1 MVSRRRYRL
10 KRHYKFEQDGH
21 KYVADLETGDLIKIN
36 DVEWAVLSRYE
47 SQTRYQIVRRLKG
60 EYKLTAIFEA
70 IERLERLGEQG
81 TLLSPST
88 EPVVPR
94 HAKRQETERLP
105 KVLVPF
111 HFTNEKSALSYITG
125 LNRYLFLRH
134 LSAFAE
140 LETLAFSEI
149 GGEKKEVP
157 DLDEVRVRNIDVPK
171 SNALVAPWYA
181 HDGYDGILL
190 LSQFLQDD
198 LLYYRVPDVPV
209 VHCIDGAQELRH
221 RLLKTLLTIS
231 AFQLPKDTLV
241 VKASW
246 MQEWLA
252 EFGVPLETVRV
263 IPDGID
269 VVPPIGDKTLA
280 KQHTAA
286 IFEKPMF
293 MERPV
298 VGLISGF
305 EPKRGAAWI
314 AKFARANPHFAI
326 FVYDAM
332 LAQHYQHPPENVIV
346 FDADD
351 EETRSVL
358 PIFFQALDQVCF
370 PAMPGTPISIVLEA
384 MAYGAPCVAMAKY
397 GMPAEVAGAGVAVK
411 ADWDHFGNFRVP
423 MPAVSKALDEG
434 LQSSEVR
441 GVCED
446 FSERIVQQRTRKDA
460 AQAIVQLFAEGLQRE
475 TDAFR
480 TERSLFPPIFCRQY
494 EPETGAL
501 KSSVYRLGINRY
513 DTLETALA
521 EVLTEGHTAAEVAS
535 VFKHFQWEDGTLT

>member
-10 KRHYKFEQDGH
+10 KRHYKFERDGQ
-21 KYVADLETGDLIKIN
+21 KYVADLETGDLIEIN
-36 DVEWAVLSRYE
+36 DVEWEVLSRYE

-111 HFTNEKSALSYITG
+111 HFTNEKSALSYVTG

-181 HDGYDGILL
+181 CDGYDGILL

-231 AFQLPKDTLV
+231 AFQRPKDTLV

-269 VVPPIGDKTLA
+269 VVPPIGDKALA

-332 LAQHYQHPPENVIV
+332 LAQHYQHPPENVVV

-358 PIFFQALDQVCF
+358 PIFFQALDHGVFPRDAGNTALDRLGGNSLRCAVCRDGEVWDAGGGRGCGGCCESGLGSFWQF
-370 PAMPGTPISIVLEA
+370 P
-384 MAYGAPCVAMAKY
+384 GADASVIKST
-397 GMPAEVAGAGVAVK
+397 GRGVAT
-411 ADWDHFGNFRVP
+411 FRG
-423 MPAVSKALDEG
+423 A
-434 LQSSEVR
+434 R
-441 GVCED
+441 GV
-446 FSERIVQQRTRKDA
+446 
-460 AQAIVQLFAEGLQRE
+460 
-475 TDAFR
+475 
-480 TERSLFPPIFCRQY
+480 
-494 EPETGAL
+494 
-501 KSSVYRLGINRY
+501 
-513 DTLETALA
+513 
-521 EVLTEGHTAAEVAS
+521 
-535 VFKHFQWEDGTLT
+535 